1 MKTTYKIIN
10 LNNPIAAPA
19 IALDLMVGNFA
30 ATTAEVPA
38 EISAKTL
45 EIVQQDDR
53 WICNMFRTNGDVLT
67 PQVVCRHVYAAPIDI
82 VEDFLLINDQPE
94 VVSWLMENV
103 FTENGAPNPDGKYR
117 TYEEELVGMVYM
129 AIVRASMSPEA
140 IAESRDKTF
149 EYMVTSLQSET
160 DETRNKP
167 AFITQTLEMIRV
179 MDYSQEQA
187 NMIKALLPAA

>member
-10 LNNPIAAPA
+10 MNNHFGAGFV
-19 IALDLMVGNFA
+19 ALDLMVGNFA
-30 ATTAEVPA
+30 ATTAELPTEV
-38 EISAKTL
+38 SAKTL
-45 EIVQQDDR
+45 EIDQQDDR
-53 WICNMFRTNGDVLT
+53 WICNMFRANGEPLS
-67 PQVVCRHVYAAPIDI
+67 PQVVCRHVYADPIDI

-94 VVSWLMENV
+94 VVNWLMENV
-103 FTENGAPNPDGKYR
+103 FTENGEINPEGKTR

-149 EYMVTSLQSET
+149 EFMVTSLQSET

-167 AFITQTLEMIRV
+167 AFIAQTLEMIRV